1 MAVDLLLYL
10 GAISLLI
17 LGIVGAFV
25 PVLPGPPLSYA
36 GILLIHFS
44 SKHTYSAEF
53 LWTYGI
59 IMVII
64 TVADYILPSW
74 GTKKFGGTKYG
85 MWGAAIG
92 LLIGLIIYAPIGI
105 FVGPFVGA
113 FLAELINDKT
123 SKEALRSAFGSF
135 LGIVFGVALKFV
147 FAIILL
153 FNGIW
158 WMIASFF

>member
-1 MAVDLLLYL
+1 MIDIILYVSAL
-10 GAISLLI
+10 ALLI
-17 LGIVGAFV
+17 LGIVGAFL
-25 PVLPGPPLSYA
+25 PVLPGPPLSYI

-44 SKHTYSAEF
+44 SKHAYTNEF

-59 IMVII
+59 VMVVI
-64 TVADYILPSW
+64 TVADYILPFW

-92 LLIGLIIYAPIGI
+92 LLLGLIIYAPIGI

-113 FLAELINDKT
+113 YLAELINDKK

-135 LGIVFGVALKFV
+135 LGIVFGVFLKFV
-147 FAIILL
+147 FAIVML